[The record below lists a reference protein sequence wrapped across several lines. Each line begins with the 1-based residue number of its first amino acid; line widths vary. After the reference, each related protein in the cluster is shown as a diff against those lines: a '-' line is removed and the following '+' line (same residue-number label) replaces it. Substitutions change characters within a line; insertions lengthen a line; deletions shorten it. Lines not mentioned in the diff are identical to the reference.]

1 MKLSSVASGLEVSLT
16 RQLFNKAKAFSDVI
30 DLTLGDPDLVPSIK
44 IRDAACAAIQ
54 QGKTR
59 YSVNAGLLEA
69 RLAIGKCIE
78 NEYKIKIDC
87 SSEIMLTIGGM
98 GALYISL
105 MALVDAGDEV
115 LVIAPYY
122 VNYVQMVRMCGG
134 VPVIINTDPENNFA
148 IDIDAL
154 EKKVSGKTVA
164 IIINSPCNPSG
175 TVIDGKTLD
184 KLAEFVRLHN
194 IAVISDEVY
203 RTLIYDNKHHESI
216 FTRPDMKGRTIM
228 IDSMSKRFAMTGY
241 RCGFA
246 VGPENVISAMTKMQ
260 ENIASCTPLPSQY
273 AAIKAYDECCHDNWI
288 KDEFEKRRDYIWN
301 AINGIPLLSCN
312 KPDAT
317 FYLFVNI
324 KETGMDSVAFA
335 HSLLE
340 AQHVAV
346 VPGVTYGDA
355 YNHYI
360 RIAYTMDIEILK
372 QAVTR
377 IAKFISIIKE
387 N

>member
-154 EKKVSGKTVA
+154 EKKVSGRTVA

-184 KLAEFVRLHN
+184 KLAEFVKLHN

-301 AINGIPLLSCN
+301 AINEIPLLSCN

-372 QAVTR
+372 QAVAR

>member
-154 EKKVSGKTVA
+154 EKKVSGRTVA

-184 KLAEFVRLHN
+184 KLAEFVKLHN

-301 AINGIPLLSCN
+301 AINEIPLLSCN

>member
-1 MKLSSVASGLEVSLT
+1 MKLSSVASGLEASLT

-184 KLAEFVRLHN
+184 KLAEFVKLHN

-301 AINGIPLLSCN
+301 AINEIPLLSCN

>member
-134 VPVIINTDPENNFA
+134 VPVIINTDSENNFA

-154 EKKVSGKTVA
+154 EKKVSGRTVA

-184 KLAEFVRLHN
+184 KLAEFVKLHN

-301 AINGIPLLSCN
+301 AINEIPLLSCN

-324 KETGMDSVAFA
+324 KETGMDSVVFA

-340 AQHVAV
+340 TQHVAV

-372 QAVTR
+372 QAVAR

>member
-184 KLAEFVRLHN
+184 KLAEFVKLHN

-301 AINGIPLLSCN
+301 AINEIPLLSCN

-324 KETGMDSVAFA
+324 KETGMDSVVFA

-340 AQHVAV
+340 TQHVAV

-372 QAVTR
+372 QAVAR

>member
-184 KLAEFVRLHN
+184 KLAEFVKLHN

-216 FTRPDMKGRTIM
+216 FTRPDMKGHTIM

-301 AINGIPLLSCN
+301 AINEIPLLSCN

-372 QAVTR
+372 QAVAR